1 MRVISITSHSEDQTV
16 ALAKKLATS
25 FVGGDVIVLKGDLGS
40 GKTGGGRALAA
51 ARGSMRGIDENA
63 VSSPSYTF
71 VNEYDGEPPL
81 YHIDLYRLGDISQ
94 LGEIGWDEYL
104 GREGI
109 VVVEWGDRAGERLP
123 RRYYLAEFTILD
135 EERRQIDLSLVQS

>member
-40 GKTGGGRALAA
+40 GKTVFVRALAA
-51 ARGSMRGIDENA
+51 ARGIDENA